1 VSFGYVYTRPLSQ
14 CREESETITPFT
26 VRKRG
31 HSYSHNHYNSPVSNM
46 ARSRCANHFRQCF
59 LRYLGDQCLRLV
71 VLSVASQQKKSAS
84 EPFLGRIKELI
95 DYPFVS
101 GTP

>member
-1 VSFGYVYTRPLSQ
+1 MEPAIVMNEAEFLEFVHEKIHSRP
-14 CREESETITPFT
+14 
-26 VRKRG
+26 RG
-31 HSYSHNHYNSPVSNM
+31 
-46 ARSRCANHFRQCF
+46 ANHFRQCF